1 VKARAGYLLRKVAK
15 GARNRDYIGFNGK
28 FYTFPYFLTFL
39 LKRYLYEK

>member
-1 VKARAGYLLRKVAK
+1 MSAHRSTPLTT
-15 GARNRDYIGFNGK
+15 IEK